1 MKLQLRLSII
11 AITTIAI
18 FISCT
23 KSNTPEPTPTPPVV
37 IVPAPTTTSI
47 SANAGPK
54 GATVTITGTGFIAD
68 VLQMKV
74 LVNGISA
81 QLVSATTT
89 TITFLIPTFSP
100 APTTAISIVV
110 QKSGVQIGTAFSFT
124 YQYTQVLK
132 SLTNGTIGFLDGS
145 FSTAKIEEIKG
156 ITIDSSG
163 NVYSGQST
171 NPRVRKFGVD
181 GQVTTMAGNGT
192 SGSVDGNG
200 ASALLKQHDYITS
213 DLVGNIYVA
222 QLDGVIRKIDPAKNV
237 TTIAN
242 INGYL
247 QGIKLSKSGTMLYFH
262 TGDKVGKMPVTGGA
276 PIWIT
281 TSAAYGDLDGSLT
294 TSQFFLYGGL
304 AISDDEKMIYVS
316 DNYNGLNSGN
326 KVKLINLN
334 TNTIT
339 TIAGKTGLSGGD
351 GAALNVGF
359 KIMGDLLLDNTGGL
373 FITDI
378 FNNAVK
384 YLKNG
389 QVTTIVGG
397 TSGDVDGALSSAK
410 IYYPIGLAI
419 NKYGEI
425 FVSCGISTN
434 PKLKKITT
442 E

>member
-1 MKLQLRLSII
+1 MKLPLRICILAITII
-11 AITTIAI
+11 AI
-18 FISCT
+18 FLSCKKT
-23 KSNTPEPTPTPPVV
+23 NTPEPTPIPPVV
-37 IVPAPTTTSI
+37 IVPATTTGI
-47 SANAGPK
+47 SANSGAK
-54 GATVTITGTGFIAD
+54 GATITITGTGFLAD

-74 LVNGISA
+74 LVNGVSA
-81 QLVSATTT
+81 QLLSGTTT

-100 APTTAISIVV
+100 APTTAIQIVV
-110 QKSGVQIGTAFSFT
+110 QKSGVQIGTGFGFT
-124 YQYTQVLK
+124 YLYTQVLK
-132 SLTNGTIGFLDGS
+132 SLTNGSIGFLDGP
-145 FSTAKIEEIKG
+145 FGTAKMEEIKG

-163 NVYSGQST
+163 NVYSAQFT

-192 SGSVDGNG
+192 VGSTDGNG
-200 ASALLKQHDYITS
+200 AAALLIQHDYITS

-222 QLDGVIRKIDPAKNV
+222 QSNGIIRKIDPSKNV
-237 TTIAN
+237 TTIGDAN
-242 INGYL
+242 GPL
-247 QGIKLSKSGTMLYFH
+247 QGIRLSKTGMLYFH
-262 TGDKVGKMPVTGGA
+262 TGNKVGKMPVTGGT
-276 PIWIT
+276 PTWIT
-281 TSAAYGDLDGSLT
+281 ISAGFGDVDGSLT
-294 TSQFFLYGGL
+294 TAKFFLYGGL
-304 AISDDEKMIYVS
+304 DISEDEKMIYVS

-373 FITDI
+373 YITDI

-397 TSGDVDGALSSAK
+397 TSGDVDGPLSQARLN
-410 IYYPIGLAI
+410 YPIGLAI

-425 FVSCGISTN
+425 FISNTISTN

>member
-11 AITTIAI
+11 AILTIGI
-18 FISCT
+18 FISCK
-23 KSNTPEPTPTPPVV
+23 KSSTPEPTPTPPVV
-37 IVPAPTTTSI
+37 IVPVPTTTSI

-54 GATVTITGTGFIAD
+54 GETVTITGTGFIAD
-68 VLQMKV
+68 VSQMKV
-74 LVNGISA
+74 LVNGVSA
-81 QLVSATTT
+81 QLVSATTS

-100 APTTAISIVV
+100 APTTAISIMV

-132 SLTNGTIGFLDGS
+132 SITNGTIGFLDGS
-145 FSTAKIEEIKG
+145 FVTAKIEEIKG

-163 NVYSGQST
+163 NVYSAQFT
-171 NPRVRKFGVD
+171 NPRVRKFGID

-192 SGSVDGNG
+192 VGSTDGNG
-200 ASALLKQHDYITS
+200 AAALLKQHDYITS

-222 QLDGVIRKIDPAKNV
+222 QSDGVIRKIDPAKNV
-237 TTIAN
+237 TTIGN
-242 INGYL
+242 VNGPL
-247 QGIKLSKSGTMLYFH
+247 QGIKLSKAGMLYFH
-262 TGDKVGKMPVTGGA
+262 TGDKVGKMPITGGT

-281 TSAAYGDLDGSLT
+281 TSAGFGDVDGSLS
-294 TSQFFLYGGL
+294 TSKFFLYGGL
-304 AISDDEKMIYVS
+304 DISDDEKMIYVS

-373 FITDI
+373 YITDI

-425 FVSCGISTN
+425 FISCSISTN

>member
-1 MKLQLRLSII
+1 
-11 AITTIAI
+11 
-18 FISCT
+18 
-23 KSNTPEPTPTPPVV
+23 VV
-37 IVPAPTTTSI
+37 IVPATTTSI
-47 SANAGPK
+47 SANTGPK
-54 GATVTITGTGFIAD
+54 GTTIIITGTGFIAD

-74 LVNGISA
+74 LVNGVSA
-81 QLVSATTT
+81 QLVSASTTT
-89 TITFLIPTFSP
+89 LTFIIPTFSP
-100 APTTAISIVV
+100 APTSAIQIVV
-110 QKSGVQIGTAFSFT
+110 QKNGVQIGTSFSFT
-124 YQYTQVLK
+124 YLYTQVIK

-163 NVYSGQST
+163 NVYSAQFT

-192 SGSVDGNG
+192 VGSTDGNG
-200 ASALLKQHDYITS
+200 AAAILKQHDYITS
-213 DLVGNIYVA
+213 DLVGNIYIA
-222 QLDGVIRKIDPAKNV
+222 QSDGVIRKIDPSKNV
-237 TTIAN
+237 TTVGN

-262 TGDKVGKMPVTGGA
+262 TGDRVGKIPVTGGV
-276 PIWIT
+276 PTWIT
-281 TSAAYGDLDGSLT
+281 TSAGYGDVDGSLT
-294 TSQFFLYGGL
+294 TAQFFLYGGL

-334 TNTIT
+334 NNTIT

-373 FITDI
+373 YITDI

-397 TSGDVDGALSSAK
+397 ISGDVDGALSTAK

-425 FVSCGISTN
+425 FVSCSISTN